1 MDRMEITAWVFAF
14 LVLLGHTQVVIFAH
28 NRFYGLPLGH
38 KTIDLIQFIHF
49 LWLLLG
55 PLVLWFLW
63 SGQIPNSGTRD
74 PEWLRALLWG
84 FATLGLLGPP
94 IDLFL
99 RARRRRM
106 SFVSHRAPIA
116 SVQAEDPREL
126 AGTGTWAR
134 IARLPGNRSLRPVLD
149 RAEVSIVGLPKVLDG
164 LTILHLSD
172 LHVQKTPNA
181 LFFERV
187 AEELAAYEPDLIC
200 LTGDL
205 VEKGGTSH
213 AEVFRAFLQKF
224 KFREAGLAILG
235 NHDFWH
241 PIGPTLKVLS
251 DLGYQHLGNQRRTV
265 RVRGTEV
272 SLWGLEYPWNPELP
286 QGWNQ
291 RLGEWTLCLSHTP
304 DHFPMFAKLG
314 SGLMLAGHV
323 HGGQI
328 RFPVIGPIIMPSVHG
343 RKFDQGWFRRKNA
356 YLHVSQGLSAGH
368 PLRFGCSPGAS
379 LITLRCANES

>member
-1 MDRMEITAWVFAF
+1 MEIAAWVFGF
-14 LVLLGHTQVVIFAH
+14 LVLVGHTQVVIFTH

-49 LWLLLG
+49 LWLLFG
-55 PLVLWFLW
+55 PVALWVLW
-63 SGQIPNSGTRD
+63 SGQVPNPQTPD

-84 FATLGLLGPP
+84 FATVGLLGPP
-94 IDLFL
+94 MDLLL

-106 SFVSHRAPIA
+106 SHVSLRSPIA
-116 SVQAEDPREL
+116 SIHGEDTREL
-126 AGTGTWAR
+126 VGSGIWAR

-149 RAEVSIVGLPKVLDG
+149 RTEVQIVGLPKVLDG

-172 LHVQKTPNA
+172 LHVRKTPNF
-181 LFFERV
+181 LFFERA
-187 AEELAAYEPDLIC
+187 AEELANLEPDLIC

-205 VEKGGTSH
+205 VEKGGVTH
-213 AEVFRAFLQKF
+213 AEVFGAFLSKL

-241 PIGPTLKVLS
+241 PTGPTLKVLAES
-251 DLGYQHLGNQRRTV
+251 GYHHLGNQKRTV
-265 RVRGTEV
+265 RVRGIDVT
-272 SLWGLEYPWNPELP
+272 LWGLEYPWNPELP

-291 RLGEWTLCLSHTP
+291 RFGEWTLCLSHTP
-304 DHFPMFAKLG
+304 DHFPRFAKLG

-328 RFPVIGPIIMPSVHG
+328 RFPLVGPVIMPSVHG
-343 RKFDQGWFRRKNA
+343 RTFDQGWFRRKNA

-368 PLRFGCSPGAS
+368 PLRFGCSPGVS